1 MEALLLFFII
11 ASLVGYIVYQE
22 RQYQKTSY
30 YQITKN
36 AYSNIKHD
44 KGKFGEYLMYKGLQQ
59 FENVGGKFLF
69 NIYVPKWNNETTEID
84 MLLICSKGL
93 FVFESKNYSGWIF
106 GNENNRYW
114 MQTFPIGRGKSRK
127 ERFYNPVMQN
137 EAHIKHLRRVVGD
150 NIPMYSIVVFSDS
163 CTLKDITT
171 SKVRVINCCK
181 LASVVNEIYNQAFD
195 FLTPIEINNLYEQL
209 YPFTQIDD
217 GVKEQHIN
225 KFANQK

>member
-84 MLLICSKGL
+84 MLLICSKG
-93 FVFESKNYSGWIF
+93 
-106 GNENNRYW
+106 
-114 MQTFPIGRGKSRK
+114 PIGRGKSRK

-171 SKVRVINCCK
+171 SSKVRVINCCK